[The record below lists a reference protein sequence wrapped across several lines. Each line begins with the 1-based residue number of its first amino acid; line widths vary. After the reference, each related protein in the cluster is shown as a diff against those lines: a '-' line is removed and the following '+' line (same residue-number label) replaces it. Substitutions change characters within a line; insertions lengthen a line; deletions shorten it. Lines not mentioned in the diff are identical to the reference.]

1 MLDEWIHEA
10 GNVHMSEC
18 LEHGRVSEITSSTL
32 RRWSWVAEMAGSGE
46 VSGEEDCDPG

>member
-18 LEHGRVSEITSSTL
+18 LGDGPVSEITSSTL
-32 RRWSWVAEMAGSGE
+32 TRWSWVAEMAGSWE
-46 VSGEEDCDPG
+46 VAGEEDYDPG

>member
-18 LEHGRVSEITSSTL
+18 LEHGRVSEISSTL
-32 RRWSWVAEMAGSGE
+32 RQWSWVAEMAGSGE